1 MVTGSMRLSVT
12 LVAADFLQSVTLHA
26 DHVSGPAADGHHW
39 MPSPV
44 LSPDVLGVV
53 GSCQAV
59 SHANYRA
66 KELSRPG
73 SVVALVRPI
82 TNR

>member
-12 LVAADFLQSVTLHA
+12 LVAADFLQGVTLPA

-44 LSPDVLGVV
+44 LSPDALGVV
-53 GSCQAV
+53 RILPGRVAREVPCQGALQ
-59 SHANYRA
+59 AG
-66 KELSRPG
+66 LSRC
-73 SVVALVRPI
+73 ARPAD
-82 TNR
+82 NK